1 MSTFTRTDT
10 SLVSRWWWTIDRW
23 TLLAVIAIA
32 ALGAI
37 LVLAASPP
45 VAQRIG
51 LENFHFVRRHFVFLP
66 VALMVM
72 LATSLLTPKGVRRL
86 ALVVFA
92 GALLGM
98 VLVLLFG
105 AETKGATRWLS
116 IAGFSL
122 QPSEFIKPTFAVVA
136 AWMFSAQKLD
146 EDVPGYAIAVGLFVL
161 VVGLLLLQPDFGMT
175 IVVSCVW
182 AVQFFIAGLPLVL
195 VGAIALLFILG
206 GFGAYLAFDHVRL
219 RIDRFLDPAG
229 GVGYQVERS
238 LDAFVNGGLL
248 GRGPGEG
255 HVKEVLPDAHTDFI
269 LAVAG
274 EEFGL
279 LLCLLIVA
287 LFAFVVL
294 RGFSRVFKDSNYF
307 VMVAVAGL
315 LTQFALQAIVNIA
328 STTNLI
334 PPKGMTLPF
343 ISYGGSST
351 LALALGMGM
360 VLALTRVRPGA
371 HHDAH
376 RAMHRHMRRSSRI
389 EGGL

>member
-10 SLVSRWWWTIDRW
+10 SVVSRWWWTIDRW
-23 TLLAVIAIA
+23 TLLAITLIA

-37 LVLAASPP
+37 LVLAASPA
-45 VAQRIG
+45 VAERIG
-51 LENFHFVRRHFVFLP
+51 LDSFHFVRRHFVFLP
-66 VALMVM
+66 VAMMLMVSI
-72 LATSLLTPKGVRRL
+72 SLLTPRAVRRV
-86 ALVVFA
+86 ALLVFA
-92 GALLGM
+92 GSIAAM
-98 VLVLLFG
+98 ILVLFFG

-116 IAGFSL
+116 IGGFSL
-122 QPSEFIKPTFAVVA
+122 QPSEFIKPSFAVVA

-146 EDVPGYAIAVGLFVL
+146 EDVPGYAIAIGLFVL
-161 VVGLLLLQPDFGMT
+161 VVGLLLLQPDFGMS
-175 IVVSCVW
+175 VVVACVW

-195 VGAIALLFILG
+195 VGAVALLFILG
-206 GFGAYLAFDHVRL
+206 AFGAYMTFDHVSI
-219 RIDRFLDPAG
+219 RIDRFLDPVG
-229 GVGYQVERS
+229 GKGYQVERS

-255 HVKEVLPDAHTDFI
+255 RVKEVLPDAHTDFI

-294 RGFSRVFKDSNYF
+294 RGFSRVFKGTDFF
-307 VMVAVAGL
+307 VMVAATGL
-315 LTQFALQAIVNIA
+315 LTQFALQAIINIA

-351 LALALGMGM
+351 LALAFGMGM

-371 HHDAH
+371 VT
-376 RAMHRHMRRSSRI
+376 RT
-389 EGGL
+389 GGSQ

>member
-10 SLVSRWWWTIDRW
+10 SVVSRWWWTIDRL
-23 TLLAVIAIA
+23 TLVSVIIIA

-37 LVLAASPP
+37 LVLAASPA
-45 VAQRIG
+45 VATRIG
-51 LENFHFVRRHFVFLP
+51 LESFHFVHRHFIFLP
-66 VALMVM
+66 MALAVM
-72 LATSLLTPKGVRRL
+72 IGTSLLTPRGVRRL
-86 ALVVFA
+86 ALLVFV
-92 GALLGM
+92 GAIIAM
-98 VLVLLFG
+98 VAVLFVG
-105 AETKGATRWLS
+105 VETKGATRWLS

-122 QPSEFIKPTFAVVA
+122 QPSEFIKPSFAIVA

-146 EDVPGYAIAVGLFVL
+146 DDVPGYAIAIFLFVT
-161 VVGLLLLQPDFGMT
+161 VVGLLLLQPDFGMS
-175 IVVSCVW
+175 IVISCVW

-206 GFGAYLAFDHVRL
+206 GFGAYLSFDHVRS
-219 RIDRFLDPAG
+219 RIDRFLDPVG
-229 GVGYQVERS
+229 GKGYQVEKS
-238 LDAFVNGGLL
+238 LDAFENGGLF

-255 HVKEVLPDAHTDFI
+255 RVKEVLPDAHTDFI

-279 LLCLLIVA
+279 LLCLLIVI

-294 RGFSRVFKDSNYF
+294 RGFSRVFKDSDFF

-315 LTQFALQAIVNIA
+315 LTQFALQAIINIA

-360 VLALTRVRPGA
+360 VLALTRVRHGQGG
-371 HHDAH
+371 H
-376 RAMHRHMRRSSRI
+376 R
-389 EGGL
+389 

>member
-10 SLVSRWWWTIDRW
+10 SVVSRWWWTIDRL
-23 TLLAVIAIA
+23 TLVSVIVIA

-37 LVLAASPP
+37 LVLAASPA
-45 VAQRIG
+45 VANRIG
-51 LENFHFVRRHFVFLP
+51 LESFHFVHRHFIFLP
-66 VALMVM
+66 MALMVM
-72 LATSLLTPKGVRRL
+72 IGTSLLTPRGVRRL
-86 ALVVFA
+86 ALLVFV
-92 GALLGM
+92 GAIVAM
-98 VLVLLFG
+98 IAVLLVG

-122 QPSEFIKPTFAVVA
+122 QPSEFIKPSFAVVA

-146 EDVPGYAIAVGLFVL
+146 EDVPGYAIAIFLFVT
-161 VVGLLLLQPDFGMT
+161 VVGLLLLQPDFGMS
-175 IVVSCVW
+175 IVISCVW

-206 GFGAYLAFDHVRL
+206 GFGAYLSFDHVRS
-219 RIDRFLDPAG
+219 RIDRFLDPVG
-229 GVGYQVERS
+229 GKGYQVEKS
-238 LDAFVNGGLL
+238 LDAFENGGLF

-255 HVKEVLPDAHTDFI
+255 RVKEVLPDAHTDFI

-279 LLCLLIVA
+279 LLCLLIVI
-287 LFAFVVL
+287 LFAFIVL
-294 RGFSRVFKDSNYF
+294 RGFSRVFKDSDFF
-307 VMVAVAGL
+307 VMVAVVGL
-315 LTQFALQAIVNIA
+315 LTQFALQAIINIA

-360 VLALTRVRPGA
+360 VLALTRVRHGQGG
-371 HHDAH
+371 H
-376 RAMHRHMRRSSRI
+376 R
-389 EGGL
+389 

>member
-1 MSTFTRTDT
+1 MGTFTRTDT
-10 SLVSRWWWTIDRW
+10 SLLSRWWWTIDRW

-45 VAQRIG
+45 VAERIG
-51 LENFHFVRRHFVFLP
+51 LENFHFVRRHFLFLP
-66 VALMVM
+66 LGLALM
-72 LATSLLTPKGVRRL
+72 LGTSMLTPRGVRRL
-86 ALVVFA
+86 ALFVFA

-105 AETKGATRWLS
+105 SEIKGATRWLS
-116 IAGFSL
+116 VGGMSI
-122 QPSEFIKPTFAVVA
+122 QPSEFIKPSFAVVA

-146 EDVPGYAIAVGLFVL
+146 DDVPGYAIAIALFVL

-182 AVQFFIAGLPLVL
+182 AVQFFIAGLPIVL

-206 GFGAYLAFDHVRL
+206 GFVAYLSLDHVRM
-219 RIDRFLDPAG
+219 RIDRFLDPEAG
-229 GVGYQVERS
+229 AGYQVERS
-238 LDAFVNGGLL
+238 LDAFVNGGLF

-255 HVKEVLPDAHTDFI
+255 RVKEVLPDAHTDFI

-279 LLCLLIVA
+279 LLCLVILG

-294 RGFSRVFKDSNYF
+294 RGFSRVFKDSDFF
-307 VMVAVAGL
+307 VVVAVAGL

-371 HHDAH
+371 RGECSGGGA
-376 RAMHRHMRRSSRI
+376 RR
-389 EGGL
+389 

>member
-10 SLVSRWWWTIDRW
+10 SVVSRWWWTIDRL
-23 TLLAVIAIA
+23 TLMSVIVIA

-37 LVLAASPP
+37 LVLAASPA
-45 VAQRIG
+45 VANRIG
-51 LENFHFVRRHFVFLP
+51 LESFHFVHRHFIFLP
-66 VALMVM
+66 MALAVM
-72 LATSLLTPKGVRRL
+72 IGTSLLTPRGVRRM
-86 ALVVFA
+86 
-92 GALLGM
+92 ALLVFVGAIFAM
-98 VLVLLFG
+98 IAVLLVG
-105 AETKGATRWLS
+105 VETKGATRWLS

-122 QPSEFIKPTFAVVA
+122 QPSEFIKPSFAVVS

-146 EDVPGYAIAVGLFVL
+146 EDVPGYAIAIFLFVT
-161 VVGLLLLQPDFGMT
+161 VVGLLLLQPDFGMS
-175 IVVSCVW
+175 IVISCVW

-206 GFGAYLAFDHVRL
+206 GFGAYLSFDHVRS
-219 RIDRFLDPAG
+219 RIDRFLDPVG
-229 GVGYQVERS
+229 GKGYQVEKS
-238 LDAFVNGGLL
+238 LDAFENGGLF

-255 HVKEVLPDAHTDFI
+255 RVKEVLPDAHTDFI

-279 LLCLLIVA
+279 LLCLLIVI

-294 RGFSRVFKDSNYF
+294 RGFSRVFKDSDFF
-307 VMVAVAGL
+307 VMVAVVGL
-315 LTQFALQAIVNIA
+315 LTQFALQAIINIA

-360 VLALTRVRPGA
+360 VLALTRVRSGQGG
-371 HHDAH
+371 H
-376 RAMHRHMRRSSRI
+376 R
-389 EGGL
+389 

>member
-10 SLVSRWWWTIDRW
+10 SVVSRWWWTIDRL
-23 TLLAVIAIA
+23 TLLSVIVIA

-37 LVLAASPP
+37 LVLAASPA
-45 VAQRIG
+45 VANRIG
-51 LENFHFVRRHFVFLP
+51 LENFHFVHRHFIFLP
-66 VALMVM
+66 MALAVM
-72 LATSLLTPKGVRRL
+72 IGTSLLTPRGVRRM
-86 ALVVFA
+86 
-92 GALLGM
+92 ALLVFVGAIFAM
-98 VLVLLFG
+98 IAVLLVG
-105 AETKGATRWLS
+105 VETKGATRWLS

-122 QPSEFIKPTFAVVA
+122 QPSEFIKPSFAVVS

-146 EDVPGYAIAVGLFVL
+146 EDVPGYAIAIFLFVT
-161 VVGLLLLQPDFGMT
+161 VVGLLLLQPDFGMS
-175 IVVSCVW
+175 IVISCVW

-206 GFGAYLAFDHVRL
+206 GFGAYLSFDHVRS
-219 RIDRFLDPAG
+219 RIDRFLDPVG
-229 GVGYQVERS
+229 GKGYQVEKS
-238 LDAFVNGGLL
+238 LDAFENGGLF

-255 HVKEVLPDAHTDFI
+255 RVKEVLPDAHTDFI

-279 LLCLLIVA
+279 LLCLLIVI

-294 RGFSRVFKDSNYF
+294 RGFSRVFKDSDFF
-307 VMVAVAGL
+307 VMVAVVGL
-315 LTQFALQAIVNIA
+315 LTQFALQAIINIA

-360 VLALTRVRPGA
+360 VLALTRA
-371 HHDAH
+371 
-376 RAMHRHMRRSSRI
+376 RSGQ
-389 EGGL
+389 GGGR

>member
-10 SLVSRWWWTIDRW
+10 SIISRWWWTIDRV
-23 TLLAVIAIA
+23 TLVSVIIIA

-37 LVLAASPP
+37 LVLAASPA
-45 VAQRIG
+45 VAERIG
-51 LENFHFVRRHFVFLP
+51 LDNFYFVRRHFVFLP
-66 VALMVM
+66 MALAVMV
-72 LATSLLTPKGVRRL
+72 ATSLLTPQGVRRL
-86 ALVVFA
+86 ALLVFA
-92 GALLGM
+92 GGLLAM
-98 VLVLLFG
+98 IAVLFIG
-105 AETKGATRWLS
+105 FETKGATRWVY

-122 QPSEFIKPTFAVVA
+122 QPSEFIKPSFAIVS

-146 EDVPGYAIAVGLFVL
+146 DDVPGYAIAFFLFVF
-161 VVGLLLLQPDFGMT
+161 VVGLLLLQPDFGMS

-195 VGAIALLFILG
+195 VGALALLFILG
-206 GFGAYLAFDHVRL
+206 GFGVYLGFEHVRV

-229 GVGYQVERS
+229 GVGYQVEKS
-238 LDAFVNGGLL
+238 LDAFQNGGLF

-255 HVKEVLPDAHTDFI
+255 RVKEVLPDAHTDFI

-279 LLCLLIVA
+279 VLCLLIVV
-287 LFAFVVL
+287 LFSIIVL
-294 RGFSRVFKDSNYF
+294 RGFARVFKDSDFF

-360 VLALTRVRPGA
+360 VLALTRVRPGQTNT
-371 HHDAH
+371 
-376 RAMHRHMRRSSRI
+376 RARLHGVKLGRGS
-389 EGGL
+389 L

>member
-10 SLVSRWWWTIDRW
+10 SLLSRWWWTIDRW
-23 TLLAVIAIA
+23 TLLAIVAIA

-37 LVLAASPP
+37 LVLAASPA
-45 VAQRIG
+45 VAGRIG

-66 VALMVM
+66 VSLLLMVGVSM
-72 LATSLLTPKGVRRL
+72 LTPRGVRRL
-86 ALVVFA
+86 ALLGFA
-92 GALLGM
+92 VSLLAM
-98 VLVLLFG
+98 VLVLFVG
-105 AETKGATRWLS
+105 FETKGATRWLS
-116 IAGFSL
+116 FAGLSL
-122 QPSEFIKPTFAVVA
+122 QPSEFVKPTFAVVA

-146 EDVPGYAIAVGLFVL
+146 DDVPGYSISIALFVM
-161 VVGLLLLQPDFGMT
+161 VVGLLLLQPDFGMA

-206 GFGAYLAFDHVRL
+206 GFGAYLSFDHVRL
-219 RIDRFLDPAG
+219 RIDRFLDPVSG
-229 GVGYQVERS
+229 KGYQVERS
-238 LDAFVNGGLL
+238 LDAFINGGLL

-255 HVKEVLPDAHTDFI
+255 RVKEVLPDAHTDFI

-279 LLCLLIVA
+279 LLCLLIVM
-287 LFAFVVL
+287 LFALVVL
-294 RGFSRVFKDSNYF
+294 RGFSRVFKDSDFF
-307 VMVAVAGL
+307 VVVAVAGL

-360 VLALTRVRPGA
+360 VLALTRIRPGS
-371 HHDAH
+371 HQG
-376 RAMHRHMRRSSRI
+376 M
-389 EGGL
+389 GGGR

>member
-10 SLVSRWWWTIDRW
+10 SVVSRWWWTIDRL
-23 TLLAVIAIA
+23 TLMSVVVIA

-37 LVLAASPP
+37 LVIAASPA
-45 VAQRIG
+45 VADRIG
-51 LENFHFVRRHFVFLP
+51 LEEFHFVRRHFVWLP
-66 VALMVM
+66 MALLMM
-72 LATSLLTPKGVRRL
+72 LGVSLLTPRGVRRL
-86 ALVVFA
+86 ALFVFA
-92 GALLGM
+92 GSLLAM
-98 VLVLLFG
+98 VAVLFVG

-116 IAGFSL
+116 LAGFSL
-122 QPSEFIKPTFAVVA
+122 QPSEFIKPSFAIVS

-146 EDVPGYAIAVGLFVL
+146 EDVPGYAIAIFLFGL
-161 VVGLLLLQPDFGMT
+161 VVGLLLLQPDFGMS

-206 GFGAYLAFDHVRL
+206 GFGAYLSFSHVRM
-219 RIDRFLDPAG
+219 RIDRFLDPASG
-229 GVGYQVERS
+229 KGYQVEKS
-238 LDAFVNGGLL
+238 LDAFQNGGLF

-269 LAVAG
+269 MAVAG

-279 LLCLLIVA
+279 LLCLVIVA

-294 RGFSRVFKDSNYF
+294 RGFLRAFKDTDFF

-315 LTQFALQAIVNIA
+315 LTQFALQAIINIA

-360 VLALTRVRPGA
+360 VLALTRVRPGSKHG
-371 HHDAH
+371 HHH
-376 RAMHRHMRRSSRI
+376 STGRH
-389 EGGL
+389 G

>member
-10 SLVSRWWWTIDRW
+10 SIISRWWWTIDRL
-23 TLLAVIAIA
+23 TLVAVIVIA

-37 LVLAASPP
+37 LVLAASPA

-51 LENFHFVRRHFVFLP
+51 LDSFHFVRRQFIFLP
-66 VALMVM
+66 MALAVM
-72 LATSLLTPKGVRRL
+72 IGISLLTPRGVRRL
-86 ALVVFA
+86 ALLVFV
-92 GALLGM
+92 GAILAM
-98 VLVLLFG
+98 IAVLLFG

-122 QPSEFIKPTFAVVA
+122 QPSEFIKPSFAVVA

-146 EDVPGYAIAVGLFVL
+146 EDVPGYAIAIFLFVT
-161 VVGLLLLQPDFGMT
+161 VVGLLLLQPDFGMS
-175 IVVSCVW
+175 IVVACVW

-206 GFGAYLAFDHVRL
+206 GFGAYLSFDHVRS
-219 RIDRFLDPAG
+219 RIDRFLDPLSG
-229 GVGYQVERS
+229 KGYQVEKS
-238 LDAFVNGGLL
+238 LDAFENGGLF

-255 HVKEVLPDAHTDFI
+255 RVKEVLPDAHTDFI

-279 LLCLLIVA
+279 LLCLLIVV
-287 LFAFVVL
+287 LFAFVVI
-294 RGFSRVFKDSNYF
+294 RGFSRVFKGSDFF

-315 LTQFALQAIVNIA
+315 LTQFALQAIINIA

-360 VLALTRVRPGA
+360 VLALTRVRPGSHTGT
-371 HHDAH
+371 HHEKGG
-376 RAMHRHMRRSSRI
+376 RR
-389 EGGL
+389 

>member
-10 SLVSRWWWTIDRW
+10 SIVSRWWWTIDRL
-23 TLLAVIAIA
+23 TLMSVIVIA

-37 LVLAASPP
+37 LVLAASPA
-45 VAQRIG
+45 VANRIG
-51 LENFHFVRRHFVFLP
+51 LESFHFVHRHFIFLP
-66 VALMVM
+66 MALAVM
-72 LATSLLTPKGVRRL
+72 IGTSLLTPRGVRRL
-86 ALVVFA
+86 ALLVFV
-92 GALLGM
+92 GAIIAM
-98 VLVLLFG
+98 IAVLLVG
-105 AETKGATRWLS
+105 VETKGATRWLS

-122 QPSEFIKPTFAVVA
+122 QPSEFIKPSFAVVS

-146 EDVPGYAIAVGLFVL
+146 EDVPGYAIAIFLFVT
-161 VVGLLLLQPDFGMT
+161 VVGLLLLQPDFGMS
-175 IVVSCVW
+175 IVISCVW

-206 GFGAYLAFDHVRL
+206 GFGAYLSFDHVRS
-219 RIDRFLDPAG
+219 RIDRFLDPVG
-229 GVGYQVERS
+229 GKGYQVEKS
-238 LDAFVNGGLL
+238 LDAFENGGLF

-255 HVKEVLPDAHTDFI
+255 RVKEVLPDAHTDFI

-279 LLCLLIVA
+279 LLCLLIVI

-294 RGFSRVFKDSNYF
+294 RGFSRVFKDSDFF
-307 VMVAVAGL
+307 VMVAVVGL
-315 LTQFALQAIVNIA
+315 LTQFALQAIINIA

-360 VLALTRVRPGA
+360 VLALTRVRSGQGG
-371 HHDAH
+371 H
-376 RAMHRHMRRSSRI
+376 R
-389 EGGL
+389 

>member
-10 SLVSRWWWTIDRW
+10 SLLSRWWWTIDRL
-23 TLLAVIAIA
+23 TLMAVVVIA

-37 LVLAASPP
+37 LVLAASPA
-45 VAQRIG
+45 VADRIG
-51 LENFHFVRRHFVFLP
+51 LENFHFVRRQFVFLP
-66 VALMVM
+66 VGILMM
-72 LATSLLTPKGVRRL
+72 LGVSMLSPRGVRRM
-86 ALVVFA
+86 ALLMFA
-92 GALLGM
+92 GGIAAM
-98 VLVLLFG
+98 VLVLFVG

-116 IAGFSL
+116 IGGFSL
-122 QPSEFIKPTFAVVA
+122 QPSEFIKPSFAVVA

-146 EDVPGYAIAVGLFVL
+146 EDVPGYAIAIGLFVL

-206 GFGAYLAFDHVRL
+206 GFGAYLSFDHVRL
-219 RIDRFLDPAG
+219 RIDRFLDPVG
-229 GVGYQVERS
+229 GKGYQVERS

-255 HVKEVLPDAHTDFI
+255 RVKEVLPDAHTDFI

-279 LLCLLIVA
+279 VLTLVIVA
-287 LFAFVVL
+287 LFAFIVL
-294 RGFSRVFKDSNYF
+294 RGFSRVFKDSDF
-307 VMVAVAGL
+307 FIMVAVAGL
-315 LTQFALQAIVNIA
+315 LTQFALQAIINIA

-351 LALALGMGM
+351 IALALGMGM
-360 VLALTRVRPGA
+360 VLALTRI
-371 HHDAH
+371 
-376 RAMHRHMRRSSRI
+376 RSGSNHGQTKDR
-389 EGGL
+389 GGLR

>member
-1 MSTFTRTDT
+1 MSTTFTRTDT
-10 SLVSRWWWTIDRW
+10 SVVSRWWWTIDRL
-23 TLLAVIAIA
+23 TLVSVIVIA

-37 LVLAASPP
+37 LVLAASPA
-45 VAQRIG
+45 VAERIG
-51 LENFHFVRRHFVFLP
+51 LDNFHFVRRHFMFLP
-66 VALMVM
+66 MALLVMVG
-72 LATSLLTPKGVRRL
+72 TSLLTPRGIRRL
-86 ALVVFA
+86 ALLVFA
-92 GALLGM
+92 GALVAM
-98 VLVLLFG
+98 VAVLFVG
-105 AETKGATRWLS
+105 AETKGATRWLY

-122 QPSEFIKPTFAVVA
+122 QPSEFIKPSFAVIA
-136 AWMFSAQKLD
+136 AWMFAAQKLD
-146 EDVPGYAIAVGLFVL
+146 EDVPGYAIAIFLFVL
-161 VVGLLLLQPDFGMT
+161 VVGLLLLQPDFGMS
-175 IVVSCVW
+175 IVISCVW

-195 VGAIALLFILG
+195 VGAVALLFILG
-206 GFGAYLAFDHVRL
+206 GFGAYLGFDHVRV

-229 GVGYQVERS
+229 GKGYQVEKS
-238 LDAFVNGGLL
+238 LDAFENGGLL

-255 HVKEVLPDAHTDFI
+255 RVKEVLPDAHTDFI

-279 LLCLLIVA
+279 LLCLLIVM

-294 RGFSRVFKDSNYF
+294 RGFSRVFKDSDFF

-315 LTQFALQAIVNIA
+315 LTQFALQAIINIA

-360 VLALTRVRPGA
+360 VLALTRVRPGSKVG
-371 HHDAH
+371 H
-376 RAMHRHMRRSSRI
+376 
-389 EGGL
+389 GGRP

>member
-10 SLVSRWWWTIDRW
+10 SIMSRWWWTIDRL
-23 TLLAVIAIA
+23 TLMSVIVIA

-37 LVLAASPP
+37 LVLAASPA
-45 VAQRIG
+45 VAVRIG
-51 LENFHFVRRHFVFLP
+51 LDNYHFVHRHFIFLP
-66 VALMVM
+66 MALILMIGASM
-72 LATSLLTPKGVRRL
+72 LTPRGVRRL
-86 ALVVFA
+86 ALVVFVGGLVA
-92 GALLGM
+92 M
-98 VLVLLFG
+98 VAVLFVG
-105 AETKGATRWLS
+105 IETKGATRWLS
-116 IAGFSL
+116 IIGFSL
-122 QPSEFIKPTFAVVA
+122 QPSEFIKPSFAVVA

-146 EDVPGYAIAVGLFVL
+146 DDVPGYAISIFLFVL

-175 IVVSCVW
+175 IVVACVW
-182 AVQFFIAGLPLVL
+182 AVQFFIAGLPLIL
-195 VGAIALLFILG
+195 VGAVALLFILG
-206 GFGAYLAFDHVRL
+206 GFGAYLSFDHVRS
-219 RIDRFLDPAG
+219 RIDRFLDPVAG
-229 GVGYQVERS
+229 KGYQVEKS
-238 LDAFVNGGLL
+238 LDAFENGGLL

-294 RGFSRVFKDSNYF
+294 RGFSRVFKDSDFF
-307 VMVAVAGL
+307 VMVAVVGL
-315 LTQFALQAIVNIA
+315 LTQFALQAIINIA

-360 VLALTRVRPGA
+360 VLALTRVRPGSQSGS
-371 HHDAH
+371 HHGAQ
-376 RAMHRHMRRSSRI
+376 
-389 EGGL
+389 GGRK

>member
-10 SLVSRWWWTIDRW
+10 SIVSRWWWTIDRL
-23 TLLAVIAIA
+23 TLVSVIVIA

-37 LVLAASPP
+37 LVLAASPA
-45 VAQRIG
+45 VAERIG

-66 VALMVM
+66 MALAVMVG
-72 LATSLLTPKGVRRL
+72 TSLLTPRGVRRL
-86 ALVVFA
+86 ALMVFVGGVVAMVAVLF
-92 GALLGM
+92 LG
-98 VLVLLFG
+98 V
-105 AETKGATRWLS
+105 ETKGATRWLS

-122 QPSEFIKPTFAVVA
+122 QPSEFIKPSFAVVA

-146 EDVPGYAIAVGLFVL
+146 EDVPGYAIAIFLFVL
-161 VVGLLLLQPDFGMT
+161 VVGLLLLQPDFGMS

-206 GFGAYLAFDHVRL
+206 GFGAYLGFDHVRS
-219 RIDRFLDPAG
+219 RIDRFLDPTSG
-229 GVGYQVERS
+229 QGYQVEKS
-238 LDAFVNGGLL
+238 LDAFENGGLF

-255 HVKEVLPDAHTDFI
+255 RVKEVLPDAHTDFI

-279 LLCLLIVA
+279 LLCLLIVM

-294 RGFSRVFKDSNYF
+294 RGFARVFKDSDFF

-315 LTQFALQAIVNIA
+315 LTQFALQAIINIA
-328 STTNLI
+328 STINLI

-371 HHDAH
+371 KHGH
-376 RAMHRHMRRSSRI
+376 
-389 EGGL
+389 GGRT

>member
-10 SLVSRWWWTIDRW
+10 SIMSRWWWTIDRL
-23 TLLAVIAIA
+23 TLMSVIVIA

-37 LVLAASPP
+37 LVLAASPA
-45 VAQRIG
+45 VAVRIG
-51 LENFHFVRRHFVFLP
+51 LDNYHFVHRHFIFLP
-66 VALMVM
+66 MALIVMVGASM
-72 LATSLLTPKGVRRL
+72 LTPRGVRRL
-86 ALVVFA
+86 ALVVFV
-92 GALLGM
+92 GGLLAM
-98 VLVLLFG
+98 IAVLFVG
-105 AETKGATRWLS
+105 IETKGATRWLS
-116 IAGFSL
+116 IIGFSL
-122 QPSEFIKPTFAVVA
+122 QPSEFIKPSFAVVA

-146 EDVPGYAIAVGLFVL
+146 DDVPGYAISIFLFVL

-175 IVVSCVW
+175 IVVACVW

-195 VGAIALLFILG
+195 VGAVALLFILG
-206 GFGAYLAFDHVRL
+206 GFGAYLSFDHVRS
-219 RIDRFLDPAG
+219 RIDRFLDPVAG
-229 GVGYQVERS
+229 KGYQVEKS
-238 LDAFVNGGLL
+238 LDAFENGGLL

-294 RGFSRVFKDSNYF
+294 RGFSRVFKDSDFF
-307 VMVAVAGL
+307 VMVAVVGL
-315 LTQFALQAIVNIA
+315 LTQFALQAIINIA

-360 VLALTRVRPGA
+360 VLALTRVRPGSQSGA
-371 HHDAH
+371 HHGAQ
-376 RAMHRHMRRSSRI
+376 
-389 EGGL
+389 GGRK

>member
-10 SLVSRWWWTIDRW
+10 SIVSRWWWTIDRL
-23 TLLAVIAIA
+23 TLVSVIVIA

-37 LVLAASPP
+37 LVLAASPA
-45 VAQRIG
+45 VADRIG
-51 LENFHFVRRHFVFLP
+51 LDNFHFVRRHFIFLP
-66 VALMVM
+66 MALAVM
-72 LATSLLTPKGVRRL
+72 IATSLLTPRGVRRL
-86 ALVVFA
+86 ALLVFV
-92 GALLGM
+92 GALAAM
-98 VLVLLFG
+98 VAVPFFG
-105 AETKGATRWLS
+105 VETKGATRWLS
-116 IAGFSL
+116 VLGFSL
-122 QPSEFIKPTFAVVA
+122 QPSEFIKPSFAIVA

-146 EDVPGYAIAVGLFVL
+146 EDIPGYAIAIFLFVL
-161 VVGLLLLQPDFGMT
+161 VVGLLLLQPDFGMS
-175 IVVSCVW
+175 IVVACVW

-206 GFGAYLAFDHVRL
+206 GFGAYLGFDHVRS
-219 RIDRFLDPAG
+219 RIDRFLDPASG
-229 GVGYQVERS
+229 KGYQVEKS
-238 LDAFVNGGLL
+238 LDAFENGGLF

-255 HVKEVLPDAHTDFI
+255 RVKEVLPDAHTDFI

-279 LLCLLIVA
+279 LLCLLIVV
-287 LFAFVVL
+287 LFSFVVL
-294 RGFSRVFKDSNYF
+294 RGFVRVFKDTNFF
-307 VMVAVAGL
+307 VMVAVSGL
-315 LTQFALQAIVNIA
+315 LTQFALQAIINIA

-371 HHDAH
+371 NTRLKHGQ
-376 RAMHRHMRRSSRI
+376 
-389 EGGL
+389 GG

>member
-10 SLVSRWWWTIDRW
+10 SVVSRWWWTIDRL
-23 TLLAVIAIA
+23 TLMSVIVIA

-37 LVLAASPP
+37 LVLAASPA
-45 VAQRIG
+45 VANRIG
-51 LENFHFVRRHFVFLP
+51 LESFHFVHRHFIFLP
-66 VALMVM
+66 MALAVM
-72 LATSLLTPKGVRRL
+72 IGTSLLTPRGVRRL
-86 ALVVFA
+86 ALLVFV
-92 GALLGM
+92 GAIIAM
-98 VLVLLFG
+98 IAVLLVG

-122 QPSEFIKPTFAVVA
+122 QPSEFIKPSFAVVA

-146 EDVPGYAIAVGLFVL
+146 EDVPGYAIAIFLFVT
-161 VVGLLLLQPDFGMT
+161 VVGLLLLQPDFGMS
-175 IVVSCVW
+175 IVISCVW

-206 GFGAYLAFDHVRL
+206 GFGAYLSFDHVRS
-219 RIDRFLDPAG
+219 RIDRFLDPVG
-229 GVGYQVERS
+229 GKGYQVEKS
-238 LDAFVNGGLL
+238 LDAFENGGLF

-255 HVKEVLPDAHTDFI
+255 RVKEVLPDAHTDFI

-279 LLCLLIVA
+279 LLCLLIVI

-294 RGFSRVFKDSNYF
+294 RGFSRVFKDSDFF

-315 LTQFALQAIVNIA
+315 LTQFALQAIINIA

-360 VLALTRVRPGA
+360 VLALTRVRSGQGG
-371 HHDAH
+371 
-376 RAMHRHMRRSSRI
+376 RR
-389 EGGL
+389 

>member
-10 SLVSRWWWTIDRW
+10 SLLSRWWWTIDRMM
-23 TLLAVIAIA
+23 LLAVVAIA

-37 LVLAASPP
+37 LVLAASPA
-45 VAQRIG
+45 VADRIG
-51 LENFHFVRRHFVFLP
+51 LDNFHFVRRQFVFLP
-66 VALMVM
+66 VGLMLM
-72 LATSLLTPKGVRRL
+72 LGVSMLTPRGVRRL
-86 ALVVFA
+86 ALVMFA
-92 GALLGM
+92 GALVAM
-98 VLVLLFG
+98 VLVLFVG
-105 AETKGATRWLS
+105 METKGAVRWLS

-122 QPSEFIKPTFAVVA
+122 QPSEFIKPSFAVVA

-146 EDVPGYAIAVGLFVL
+146 DDVPGYAIAVGLFIL

-206 GFGAYLAFDHVRL
+206 GFGAYLTLDHVRL
-219 RIDRFLDPAG
+219 RIDRFLDPVG
-229 GVGYQVERS
+229 GAGYQVERS

-255 HVKEVLPDAHTDFI
+255 RVKEVLPDAHTDFI

-279 LLCLLIVA
+279 LLCLLVVA

-294 RGFSRVFKDSNYF
+294 RGFSRVFKDTDFF

-315 LTQFALQAIVNIA
+315 LTQFALQAIINIA

-360 VLALTRVRPGA
+360 VLALTRIRPGSGSGYGGG
-371 HHDAH
+371 
-376 RAMHRHMRRSSRI
+376 MR
-389 EGGL
+389 

>member
-10 SLVSRWWWTIDRW
+10 SVVSRWWWTIDRL
-23 TLLAVIAIA
+23 TLVSVVVIA

-37 LVLAASPP
+37 LVLAASPA
-45 VAQRIG
+45 VANRIG
-51 LENFHFVRRHFVFLP
+51 LESFHFVHRHFIFLP
-66 VALMVM
+66 MALMVM
-72 LATSLLTPKGVRRL
+72 IGTSLLTPRGVRRL
-86 ALVVFA
+86 ALLVFV
-92 GALLGM
+92 GAIVAM
-98 VLVLLFG
+98 IAVLLVG
-105 AETKGATRWLS
+105 VETKGATRWLS

-122 QPSEFIKPTFAVVA
+122 QPSEFIKPSFAVVA

-146 EDVPGYAIAVGLFVL
+146 EDVPGYAIAIFLFVT
-161 VVGLLLLQPDFGMT
+161 VVGLLLLQPDFGMS
-175 IVVSCVW
+175 IVISCVW

-206 GFGAYLAFDHVRL
+206 GFGAYLSFDHVRS
-219 RIDRFLDPAG
+219 RIDRFLDPVG
-229 GVGYQVERS
+229 GKGYQVEKS
-238 LDAFVNGGLL
+238 LDAFENGGLF

-255 HVKEVLPDAHTDFI
+255 RVKEVLPDAHTDFI

-279 LLCLLIVA
+279 LLCLLIVI
-287 LFAFVVL
+287 LFAFIVL
-294 RGFSRVFKDSNYF
+294 RGFSRVFKDSDFF
-307 VMVAVAGL
+307 VMVAVVGL
-315 LTQFALQAIVNIA
+315 LTQFALQAIINIA

-360 VLALTRVRPGA
+360 VLALTRVRHGQGG
-371 HHDAH
+371 H
-376 RAMHRHMRRSSRI
+376 R
-389 EGGL
+389 

>member
-10 SLVSRWWWTIDRW
+10 SLLSRWWWTIDRW
-23 TLLAVIAIA
+23 TLTAVLAIA
-32 ALGAI
+32 GLGAI
-37 LVLAASPP
+37 LVLAASPA
-45 VAQRIG
+45 VAHRIG
-51 LENFHFVRRHFVFLP
+51 LENFHFVHRHFIFLP
-66 VALMVM
+66 LGLLLMLGVSM
-72 LATSLLTPKGVRRL
+72 MTPRGVRRL
-86 ALVVFA
+86 ALVMFA
-92 GALLGM
+92 GALFAM
-98 VLVLLFG
+98 VLVLFLG
-105 AETKGATRWLS
+105 VETKGATRWLS
-116 IAGFSL
+116 VLGFSL
-122 QPSEFIKPTFAVVA
+122 QPSEFIKPSFAVVA

-146 EDVPGYAIAVGLFVL
+146 DDVPGYAIAIGLYVL
-161 VVGLLLLQPDFGMT
+161 VLGLLLLQPDFGMA
-175 IVVSCVW
+175 IVISCVW

-206 GFGAYLAFDHVRL
+206 GFGAYLTFDHVRL
-219 RIDRFLDPAG
+219 RIDRFLDPEG
-229 GVGYQVERS
+229 GKGYQVERS

-255 HVKEVLPDAHTDFI
+255 RVKEVLPDAHTDFI

-294 RGFSRVFKDSNYF
+294 RGFSRVFKDSDFF

-315 LTQFALQAIVNIA
+315 LTQFALQAIINIA
-328 STTNLI
+328 STTNLV

-360 VLALTRVRPGA
+360 VLALTRVRPGSSLG
-371 HHDAH
+371 HG
-376 RAMHRHMRRSSRI
+376 RAYR
-389 EGGL
+389 

>member
-10 SLVSRWWWTIDRW
+10 SVVSRWWWTIDRL
-23 TLLAVIAIA
+23 TLVSVIIIA

-37 LVLAASPP
+37 LVLAASPA
-45 VAQRIG
+45 VATRIG
-51 LENFHFVRRHFVFLP
+51 LESFHFVHRHFIFLP
-66 VALMVM
+66 MALAVM
-72 LATSLLTPKGVRRL
+72 IGTSLLSPRGVRRL
-86 ALVVFA
+86 ALLVFV
-92 GALLGM
+92 GAIIAM
-98 VLVLLFG
+98 VAVLLVG

-122 QPSEFIKPTFAVVA
+122 QPSEFIKPSFAVVA

-146 EDVPGYAIAVGLFVL
+146 DNVPGYAIAIFLFVT
-161 VVGLLLLQPDFGMT
+161 VVGLLLLQPDFGMS
-175 IVVSCVW
+175 IVISCVW

-206 GFGAYLAFDHVRL
+206 GFGAYLSFDHVRS
-219 RIDRFLDPAG
+219 RIDRFLDPVG
-229 GVGYQVERS
+229 GKGYQVEKS
-238 LDAFVNGGLL
+238 LDAFENGGLF

-255 HVKEVLPDAHTDFI
+255 RVKEVLPDAHTDFI

-279 LLCLLIVA
+279 LLCLLIVI
-287 LFAFVVL
+287 LFAFIVL
-294 RGFSRVFKDSNYF
+294 RGFSRVFKDSDFF
-307 VMVAVAGL
+307 VMVAVVGL
-315 LTQFALQAIVNIA
+315 LTQFALQAIINIA

-360 VLALTRVRPGA
+360 VLALTRVRHG
-371 HHDAH
+371 HGGH
-376 RAMHRHMRRSSRI
+376 R
-389 EGGL
+389 

>member
-10 SLVSRWWWTIDRW
+10 SVVSRWWWTIDRL
-23 TLLAVIAIA
+23 TLLSVIIIA

-37 LVLAASPP
+37 LVLAASPA
-45 VAQRIG
+45 VATRIG
-51 LENFHFVRRHFVFLP
+51 LESFHFVHRHFIFLP
-66 VALMVM
+66 MALAVM
-72 LATSLLTPKGVRRL
+72 IGTSLLTPRGVRRL
-86 ALVVFA
+86 ALLVFV
-92 GALLGM
+92 GAIIAM
-98 VLVLLFG
+98 VAVLLVG
-105 AETKGATRWLS
+105 VETKGATRWLS
-116 IAGFSL
+116 VAGFSL
-122 QPSEFIKPTFAVVA
+122 QPSEFIKPSFAVVA

-146 EDVPGYAIAVGLFVL
+146 DDVPGYAIAIFLFVT
-161 VVGLLLLQPDFGMT
+161 VVGLLLLQPDFGMS
-175 IVVSCVW
+175 IVIACVW

-206 GFGAYLAFDHVRL
+206 GFGAYLSFDHVRS
-219 RIDRFLDPAG
+219 RIDRFLDPVG
-229 GVGYQVERS
+229 GKGYQVEKS
-238 LDAFVNGGLL
+238 LDAFENGGLF

-255 HVKEVLPDAHTDFI
+255 RVKEVLPDAHTDFI

-279 LLCLLIVA
+279 LLCLLIVI

-294 RGFSRVFKDSNYF
+294 RGFSRVFKDSDFF

-315 LTQFALQAIVNIA
+315 LTQFALQAIINIA

-360 VLALTRVRPGA
+360 VLALTRVRHGQGG
-371 HHDAH
+371 H
-376 RAMHRHMRRSSRI
+376 R
-389 EGGL
+389 

>member
-10 SLVSRWWWTIDRW
+10 SLLSRWWWTIDRW
-23 TLLAVIAIA
+23 TLLAVVAIA

-37 LVLAASPP
+37 LVLAASPA
-45 VAQRIG
+45 VAGRIG
-51 LENFHFVRRHFVFLP
+51 LDNFHFVRRHFVFLP
-66 VALMVM
+66 VSLLLMVGVSM
-72 LATSLLTPKGVRRL
+72 LTPRGVRRL
-86 ALVVFA
+86 ALLGFV
-92 GALLGM
+92 GALLAM
-98 VLVLLFG
+98 VLVLFVG
-105 AETKGATRWLS
+105 FETKGATRWLS
-116 IAGFSL
+116 IGGMSL

-146 EDVPGYAIAVGLFVL
+146 DDVPGYAISLMLFVM
-161 VVGLLLLQPDFGMT
+161 VVGLLLLQPDFGMA

-206 GFGAYLAFDHVRL
+206 GFGAYLSFDHVRL
-219 RIDRFLDPAG
+219 RIDRFLDPVG
-229 GVGYQVERS
+229 GKGYQVERS
-238 LDAFVNGGLL
+238 LDAFINGGLL

-255 HVKEVLPDAHTDFI
+255 RVKEVLPDAHTDFI

-294 RGFSRVFKDSNYF
+294 RGFSRVFKDSDFF
-307 VMVAVAGL
+307 VVVAVAGL
-315 LTQFALQAIVNIA
+315 MTQFALQAIVNIA

-351 LALALGMGM
+351 LALGLGMGL
-360 VLALTRVRPGA
+360 VLALTRTRPGS
-371 HHDAH
+371 HHGT
-376 RAMHRHMRRSSRI
+376 
-389 EGGL
+389 GGGNR

>member
-10 SLVSRWWWTIDRW
+10 SVVSRWWWTIDRL
-23 TLLAVIAIA
+23 TLVSVIVIA

-37 LVLAASPP
+37 LVLAASPA
-45 VAQRIG
+45 VANRIG
-51 LENFHFVRRHFVFLP
+51 LESFHFVHRHFIFLP
-66 VALMVM
+66 MALMVM
-72 LATSLLTPKGVRRL
+72 IGTSLLTPRGVRRL
-86 ALVVFA
+86 ALLVFV
-92 GALLGM
+92 GAIVAM
-98 VLVLLFG
+98 IAVLLVG
-105 AETKGATRWLS
+105 VETKGATRWLS

-122 QPSEFIKPTFAVVA
+122 QPSEFIKPSFAVVA

-146 EDVPGYAIAVGLFVL
+146 EDVPGYAIAIFLFVT
-161 VVGLLLLQPDFGMT
+161 VVGLLLLQPDFGMS
-175 IVVSCVW
+175 IVISCVW

-206 GFGAYLAFDHVRL
+206 GFGAYLGFDHVRS
-219 RIDRFLDPAG
+219 RIDRFLDPVG
-229 GVGYQVERS
+229 GKGYQVEKS
-238 LDAFVNGGLL
+238 LDAFENGGLF

-255 HVKEVLPDAHTDFI
+255 RVKEVLPDAHTDFI

-279 LLCLLIVA
+279 LLCLLIVI
-287 LFAFVVL
+287 LFAFIVL
-294 RGFSRVFKDSNYF
+294 RGFSRVFKDSDFF
-307 VMVAVAGL
+307 VMVAVVGL
-315 LTQFALQAIVNIA
+315 LTQFALQAIINIA

-360 VLALTRVRPGA
+360 VLALTRVRHG
-371 HHDAH
+371 HGGH
-376 RAMHRHMRRSSRI
+376 R
-389 EGGL
+389 